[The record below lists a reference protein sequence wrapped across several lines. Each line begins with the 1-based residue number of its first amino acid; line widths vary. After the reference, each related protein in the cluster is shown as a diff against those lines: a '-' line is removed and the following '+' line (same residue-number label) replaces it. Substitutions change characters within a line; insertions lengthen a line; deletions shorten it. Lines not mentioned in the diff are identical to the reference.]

1 MILMTEEQVSGLG
14 QTVIDFLEAYSS
26 TEELNVGEWITI
38 LATAIFMLGQRS
50 KEDGDEGLQYQS
62 S

>member
-1 MILMTEEQVSGLG
+1 MTEEQVSGLG
-14 QTVIDFLEAYSS
+14 HIVIDFLEAYPG
-26 TEELNVGEWITI
+26 TEELNVGEWITV